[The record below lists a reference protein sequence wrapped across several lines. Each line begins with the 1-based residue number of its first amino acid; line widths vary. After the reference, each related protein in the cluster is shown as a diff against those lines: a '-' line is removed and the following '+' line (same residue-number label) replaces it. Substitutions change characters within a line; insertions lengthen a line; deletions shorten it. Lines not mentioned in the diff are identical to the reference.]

1 MKDYPLDIIN
11 AGEETYCLMS
21 LGHHDAKDFAKAISD
36 YIGFGWRMGMPYQA
50 YFVRAPRKGYS
61 SYYYPCDK
69 DHPKAIPATC
79 AEEDYSEEALKFY
92 KETLEIK

>member
-1 MKDYPLDIIN
+1 
-11 AGEETYCLMS
+11 
-21 LGHHDAKDFAKAISD
+21 
-36 YIGFGWRMGMPYQA
+36 MPYQA